1 MKIKTSFSAS
11 KQVVPIDNCTEKR
24 KAKNIFFNSSIAIS
38 ELKQLGDIEP
48 IPEEYD
54 QISELQ
60 SWDRNQKQVERWLS
74 KSSSAR
80 PSDPAKFHLE
90 LQKLKKV
97 KIITP
102 EELHF
107 TPPPPGFPDK
117 PEAKPSPE
125 KRKRWVD
132 FSSDSDLSGTPNE
145 SNFHPIKIPVQT
157 SNVILKPPP
166 LKPGLVKREK
176 RSKFENERISEN
188 FYIGK
193 LKFYNLKKR
202 HGFIT
207 IPDGGDVFLVED
219 ELALSGIYLR
229 KFKDDVFKQKV
240 FNLKFRIK
248 TRFDNNKE
256 NRIATNIEIL
266 P

>member
-1 MKIKTSFSAS
+1 MKIKTSFSAP
-11 KQVVPIDNCTEKR
+11 KQVVPIEACTEKR
-24 KAKNIFFNSSIAIS
+24 KTKNIFFNSAIAIS

-54 QISELQ
+54 QYSELQ
-60 SWDRNQKQVERWLS
+60 SWERSQKKVEKWLS

-97 KIITP
+97 KMITP

-117 PEAKPSPE
+117 IEVKPSPE
-125 KRKRWVD
+125 KKKRWVD

-145 SNFHPIKIPVQT
+145 TRLQPIRIPVQT
-157 SNVILKPPP
+157 SNVILQPPP
-166 LKPGLVKREK
+166 LKPGLIKREK
-176 RSKFENERISEN
+176 RSKFQNEKISDKI
-188 FYIGK
+188 YTGK

-207 IPDGGDVFLVED
+207 ISEGDDVFLVED
-219 ELALSGIYLR
+219 ELVLSGIILR
-229 KFKDDVFKQKV
+229 HFKDDVYKQKV
-240 FNLKFRIK
+240 INFKFRIK
-248 TRFDNNKE
+248 VCINQGKE
-256 NRIATNIEIL
+256 KRIATNIEIL
-266 P
+266 